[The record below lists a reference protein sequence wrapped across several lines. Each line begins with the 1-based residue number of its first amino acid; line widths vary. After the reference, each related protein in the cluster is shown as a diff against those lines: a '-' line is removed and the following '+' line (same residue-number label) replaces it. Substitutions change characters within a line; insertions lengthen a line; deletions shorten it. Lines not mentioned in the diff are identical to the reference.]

1 VIELCPP
8 ALVVFFLGIF
18 HYVLT
23 SSFVKRNPN
32 YKCCYPTKE
41 PGIVATH
48 KDFKSAHHIP
58 TITSLLALSVIPART
73 TSAPPRYNEQE
84 PKKKGIK
91 PCTRC
96 GQAHGASKMR
106 RHCEDGVYSLMWGEI
121 PVGDPLTKINGL
133 FVKSQVF
140 I

>member
-1 VIELCPP
+1 MEPIEKD
-8 ALVVFFLGIF
+8 GE
-18 HYVLT
+18 
-23 SSFVKRNPN
+23 SFTKAQMDERKR
-32 YKCCYPTKE
+32 KR
-41 PGIVATH
+41 
-48 KDFKSAHHIP
+48 D
-58 TITSLLALSVIPART
+58 
-73 TSAPPRYNEQE
+73 EQD

-96 GQAHGASKMR
+96 GQAHGAATNR

-140 I
+140 K